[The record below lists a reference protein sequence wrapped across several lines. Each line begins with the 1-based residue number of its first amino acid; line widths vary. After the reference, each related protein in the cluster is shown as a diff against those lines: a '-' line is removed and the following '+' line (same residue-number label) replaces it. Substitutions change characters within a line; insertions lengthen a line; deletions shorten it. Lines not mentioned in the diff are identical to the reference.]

1 MNKKCVGCGAILQSN
16 YPLKEGYIE
25 PEMIN
30 KDDICRRCFRLKFYG
45 DFIYINK
52 SNQDYEKIMEQ
63 ISSTG
68 DLVIYL
74 IDAFSISNELINV
87 DKLLKNPFL
96 LVINKRDLLPK
107 SVNDN
112 KIVEYLKKYKLD
124 IIDSLII
131 SAEKNYNI
139 DRLYKLIN
147 KHKKS
152 SKVYLV
158 GNTNAGKSTLINKML
173 KDYAK
178 SKSFLTTSLLPTTT
192 LDIMEIK
199 LSDNLTIIDTPG
211 FIEDGNIVNYLD
223 YATLTKVTPK
233 KEIKPKVYQ
242 LNKDR
247 SLLVKDI
254 LQLDYI
260 EGESNSFVFYISNEL
275 DILNKKTN
283 INYLMMKP
291 KKIRFETNEE
301 EDVVIP
307 GLGWIKISKP
317 AIIDIVLNENVKVF
331 KRKSLI

>member
-1 MNKKCVGCGAILQSN
+1 MNKKCVGCGVILQSDF
-16 YPLKEGYIE
+16 PLKEGYIE
-25 PEMIN
+25 PEMLK
-30 KDDICRRCFRLKFYG
+30 KDDLCRRCFRLKFYG

-63 ISSTG
+63 ISQTG

-107 SVNDN
+107 SVKDY
-112 KIVEYLKKYKLD
+112 KIIEYLKNYNLD
-124 IIDSLII
+124 IVDSLII

-139 DRLYKLIN
+139 DRLYKMIN
-147 KHKKS
+147 KYKKS
-152 SKVYLV
+152 SRVYII

-173 KDYAK
+173 KDYAN

-199 LSDNLTIIDTPG
+199 LNNNLTIIDTPG
-211 FIEDGNIVNYLD
+211 FIEDGNIANYLD

-233 KEIKPKVYQ
+233 KEIKPRVYQ

-260 EGESNSFVFYISNEL
+260 DGEVNSFVFYLSNEL
-275 DILNKKTN
+275 EIINKKIN
-283 INYLMMKP
+283 INYNCCVHTGHVLC
-291 KKIRFETNEE
+291 FLSH
-301 EDVVIP
+301 VI
-307 GLGWIKISKP
+307 IHSM
-317 AIIDIVLNENVKVF
+317 
-331 KRKSLI
+331 

>member
-173 KDYAK
+173 KDYAN

-275 DILNKKTN
+275 EILNKKTN
-283 INYLMMKP
+283 INFLMAKP
-291 KKIRFETNEE
+291 KKTRFETNAE
-301 EDVVIP
+301 EDLVIP
-307 GLGWIKISKP
+307 GLGWVKISKP
-317 AIIDIVLNENVKVF
+317 AIIDVVLNENVKVF

>member
-16 YPLKEGYIE
+16 FPLKEGYIE
-25 PEMIN
+25 PEMIK

-52 SNQDYEKIMEQ
+52 SNKDYEKIMEQ
-63 ISSTG
+63 ISLTG

-112 KIVEYLKKYKLD
+112 KIIDYVKKYKLD
-124 IIDSLII
+124 IIDSIII

-139 DRLYKLIN
+139 DRLYKLIS
-147 KHKKS
+147 KYKKS
-152 SKVYLV
+152 QKVYIV

-173 KDYAK
+173 KDYAN

-199 LSDNLTIIDTPG
+199 LNDNLTIIDTPG
-211 FIEDGNIVNYLD
+211 FIEEGNIINYLD

-233 KEIKPKVYQ
+233 KEIRPKVYQ
-242 LNKDR
+242 LNIDR

-254 LQLDYI
+254 LQIDYI

-275 DILNKKTN
+275 EILNKKTN
-283 INYLMMKP
+283 INFLMAKP
-291 KKIRFETNEE
+291 KKTRFETNAE
-301 EDVVIP
+301 EDIVIP
-307 GLGWIKISKP
+307 GLGWVKISKP
-317 AIIDIVLNENVKVF
+317 AIIDVVLNENVKVF

>member
-1 MNKKCVGCGAILQSN
+1 MNKKCVGCGVILQSN
-16 YPLKEGYIE
+16 FPLKEGYIE
-25 PEMIN
+25 PEMLK
-30 KDDICRRCFRLKFYG
+30 KDDLCRRCFRLKFYG

-63 ISSTG
+63 ISQTG

-107 SVNDN
+107 SVKDS
-112 KIVEYLKKYKLD
+112 KIIEYLKNYNLD
-124 IIDSLII
+124 IVDSLII

-139 DRLYKLIN
+139 DRLYKLVN
-147 KHKKS
+147 KYKKS
-152 SKVYLV
+152 PKVYIV

-173 KDYAK
+173 KDYAN

-199 LSDNLTIIDTPG
+199 LNNNLTIIDTPG
-211 FIEDGNIVNYLD
+211 FIEDGNIANYLD

-233 KEIKPKVYQ
+233 KEIKPRVYQ

-260 EGESNSFVFYISNEL
+260 DGEVNSFVFYLSNEL
-275 DILNKKTN
+275 EIVNKKIN
-283 INYLMMKP
+283 INYLINEP
-291 KKIRFETNEE
+291 KKTRFELSES
-301 EDVVIP
+301 EDIVIP

-317 AIIDIVLNENVKVF
+317 GMLDIILNKNVKVF